1 MSLYTKDDFKTL
13 FDVSDEVFAHI
24 ETYAQLLVKWNKA
37 INLVSPKTINEAW
50 HRHLIDSAQVEKFI
64 PEGTKTY
71 ADLGCGGGFPGLVV
85 ALMRPNIQTHLVESD
100 ERKGQFMRTVAR
112 ETGAQNVT
120 IHTKRVENVTD
131 DFTPDVISARAL
143 KSLPELL
150 DFVWPW
156 AQDNPDLTLCFMK
169 GERAEEEIADAR
181 QSYDFDVQSHD
192 SLTNAD
198 ARILI
203 INQTRYLR

>member
-1 MSLYTKDDFKTL
+1 MDKLYTKDDFRTL

-64 PEGTKTY
+64 PKDAKTY

-85 ALMRPNIQTHLVESD
+85 ALMRPDIQTHLVESD
-100 ERKGQFMRTVAR
+100 ERKGQFMRTVVR

-120 IHTKRVENVTD
+120 IHTKRVENVTG

-156 AQDNPDLTLCFMK
+156 AQDNPDLMLCFMK
-169 GERAEEEIADAR
+169 GERAEEEITQAKK
-181 QSYDFDVQSHD
+181 SYSFTLDKAPSITD
-192 SLTNAD
+192 SNAQILTVKNLCQ
-198 ARILI
+198 I
-203 INQTRYLR
+203 